1 MDGLT
6 EDGIAVLIPEILAV
20 LVLERFQLQSRLVIH
35 EPCAV
40 CTVGL
45 EDGEV
50 QCQHI
55 VKADVPGYRYADF
68 GSFGIT
74 QNAPRHIDAGAVDEG
89 GLLSLAET
97 LGKLNHKVSFQ
108 IKAEVADEI
117 GLDGGDDSQLVSGH
131 ILLRETLCGGGNG
144 AVFGYPR
151 REIIVVGEPDLAVAL
166 GGIHN
171 GADPAE
177 EVIFVQGSS
186 ILGGS
191 ALREQI
197 GVGEAVLAVN
207 EVTVGFVAATH
218 GLPKAVVVA
227 ADTGSYVL
235 VVDVIMRTRKCK
247 GEFVAAQPPYGYMKD
262 PDVKRKI
269 IPNPD
274 TAPVV
279 RKIFDLA
286 LEGKTPAEIAVVL
299 NDYKLETPSTY
310 YMRMNPDSKKFRTSS
325 KEACWTVSN
334 VREILKRREYTGVM
348 VMNQRRWK
356 GLDNPR
362 TVWTDE
368 SEWQIIPDCHEAIV
382 SESEFEEAQKV
393 FRKIRKGY
401 DRSPDQYLLRSLVHC
416 GACGRTMQ
424 RQKHSPVI
432 YYTCLKSVSNR
443 ETACPVG
450 ERFIEADLERIV
462 KNDLLEKLRLLVDA
476 DDRLY
481 AAAAASEG
489 TEENLR
495 FRLEQIEKRMKQIS
509 VSRVSAYERYAEG
522 RLQRDIYL
530 MERDKLNA
538 ENDRLSAE
546 KERLEKE
553 LLSLSQSRNRELTET
568 CDLARR
574 TLTADELTNEM
585 LLFFIDRVNVYS
597 GMRVEIIY
605 RFSDEIARLIGQ
617 ENTAE

>member
-1 MDGLT
+1 MY
-6 EDGIAVLIPEILAV
+6 LA
-20 LVLERFQLQSRLVIH
+20 SRPLSWSYKGSTAGMEVVMKYI
-35 EPCAV
+35 V
-40 CTVGL
+40 YSYYSRDLSQKIKTVM
-45 EDGEV
+45 
-50 QCQHI
+50 
-55 VKADVPGYRYADF
+55 
-68 GSFGIT
+68 S
-74 QNAPRHIDAGAVDEG
+74 
-89 GLLSLAET
+89 
-97 LGKLNHKVSFQ
+97 
-108 IKAEVADEI
+108 
-117 GLDGGDDSQLVSGH
+117 
-131 ILLRETLCGGGNG
+131 
-144 AVFGYPR
+144 
-151 REIIVVGEPDLAVAL
+151 
-166 GGIHN
+166 
-171 GADPAE
+171 
-177 EVIFVQGSS
+177 
-186 ILGGS
+186 
-191 ALREQI
+191 
-197 GVGEAVLAVN
+197 
-207 EVTVGFVAATH
+207 
-218 GLPKAVVVA
+218 
-227 ADTGSYVL
+227 
-235 VVDVIMRTRKCK
+235 TRKSK
-247 GEFVAAQPPYGYMKD
+247 GEFVASQAPYGYMKD

-299 NDYKLETPSTY
+299 NDYKLETPSAY
-310 YMRMNPDSKKFRTSS
+310 FMRMNPGSKKFRTSS
-325 KEACWTVSN
+325 QEACWTSNN

-368 SEWQIIPDCHEAIV
+368 SEWQIIPDCHEAII
-382 SESEFEEAQKV
+382 SESEYEEAQKV

-401 DRSPDQYLLRSLVHC
+401 DRSPNQYLLRSLVHC
-416 GACGRTMQ
+416 GACGRAMQ

-476 DDRLY
+476 DDRLHE
-481 AAAAASEG
+481 AAASTEG

-495 FRLEQIEKRMKQIS
+495 FRLEQIEKRLKQIS
-509 VSRVSAYERYAEG
+509 VGRISAYERYAEG

-530 MERDKLNA
+530 IERDKMNT
-538 ENDRLSAE
+538 ESDSLSTE

-553 LLSLSQSRNRELTET
+553 LLSLSQSKNRELTET
-568 CDLARR
+568 CDMARR

-585 LLFFIDRVNVYS
+585 LLFFIDRVNVFS

-605 RFSDEIARLIGQ
+605 RFSDEIAKLIEQ
-617 ENTAE
+617 ENTSE